1 MRGYPLWPP
10 SCVSLGTKTS
20 SVPPLA
26 PSGSAARAPRTSKS
40 ELPSLPTHLYI
51 RGVVRTQ
58 GVGFPANIA
67 HVHNYMCL
75 RTGRV
80 STTPRLIVMHL
91 LVADTGATVVPL
103 FYSTL
108 ITGSLKC
115 TRPKEERRFIS
126 HLATHVCV
134 HAHVAIK
141 TTSTFRRSRGI
152 SGQCR
157 KSLVATP
164 LSICIPSLFTVH

>member
-1 MRGYPLWPP
+1 M
-10 SCVSLGTKTS
+10 
-20 SVPPLA
+20 
-26 PSGSAARAPRTSKS
+26 
-40 ELPSLPTHLYI
+40 
-51 RGVVRTQ
+51 
-58 GVGFPANIA
+58 GFPANIA
-67 HVHNYMCL
+67 HVYNYACL

-108 ITGSLKC
+108 ITGSLRC

-126 HLATHVCV
+126 HLATRVCV

-141 TTSTFRRSRGI
+141 TTRSRGI

-157 KSLVATP
+157 KSLVAPVYMYTEF
-164 LSICIPSLFTVH
+164 IYGSLTTLNEGLTLQQGCNQSYSGRVMQ